1 MQYLNLMSDRSERTA
16 VGVIAVLAALGGAMV
31 TSSLTGMVAADRCW
45 TAALAA
51 IITIAAVRAGRPTL
65 VWLIAVAIAAGIGS
79 PWVIAGGVALAL
91 VGVSTRM
98 RSGGSLLAA
107 LAGGAGAIALLHPA
121 ASVSSAMVA
130 AAVVAATV
138 PLVLS
143 AIRSMA
149 PVPRRRII
157 IGGAAALAA
166 LGVSVAVAA
175 VVGLSTAP
183 TLRSGVDAAH
193 AGITST
199 RDGDLGPAS
208 DSFATSRSKFAR
220 AASALDAPWL
230 LPARLVPVLGANLE
244 AARAV
249 VDDGLQLA
257 TAAQTS
263 VEAAPYDQIRLTGGG
278 IDLSQ
283 VTAMQQ
289 PVATLDLEVADVQ
302 RSLAAIDTTWLLP
315 TISSRIADFSEQ
327 IDSVAP
333 QLQTATLAM
342 QALPDML
349 GADAPRTYLV
359 EFTSESESRFLGGF
373 VGSYALLTA
382 DHGRLTLDRSESVSS
397 LNRRLGPDVPYV
409 ASSEFIDL
417 YDRFHPQMFAQNWSV
432 APDLPSDAAMVEQLF
447 AHATGIHVDGVIVI
461 DPFGLAGLLK
471 LTGPIRVPGIS
482 QQLTAANAAEYLLHG
497 QYLEFAGQTDQRRDQ
512 LAAVAQKA
520 FDELMKSPRTNYRDV
535 SRALGASVRDGHI
548 MFSAFDPTAQ
558 ALLDRLG
565 LTRRFTLPRDAVL
578 FSFRNSASFANKI
591 DYFLHRDLTIDATID
606 PRSNRLEADITV
618 ALRNDAPGSG
628 LPAYIIGNENGEP
641 SGTNGM
647 YFSIYTTGPITGAT
661 LDGTAVELG
670 EQPDRGMRVF
680 SKGITIAPGGTKVLR
695 FHISEVIPPTAAGFR
710 FALPHQPTVNPDQ
723 LTFIVHSTDP
733 ALVPRSLSG
742 LADATVELGE
752 GTLRATAPVTTDQTL
767 TVPFARR

>member
-1 MQYLNLMSDRSERTA
+1 M
-16 VGVIAVLAALGGAMV
+16 
-31 TSSLTGMVAADRCW
+31 
-45 TAALAA
+45 
-51 IITIAAVRAGRPTL
+51 
-65 VWLIAVAIAAGIGS
+65 
-79 PWVIAGGVALAL
+79 
-91 VGVSTRM
+91 
-98 RSGGSLLAA
+98 
-107 LAGGAGAIALLHPA
+107 
-121 ASVSSAMVA
+121 
-130 AAVVAATV
+130 
-138 PLVLS
+138 
-143 AIRSMA
+143 
-149 PVPRRRII
+149 
-157 IGGAAALAA
+157 
-166 LGVSVAVAA
+166 
-175 VVGLSTAP
+175 
-183 TLRSGVDAAH
+183 
-193 AGITST
+193 
-199 RDGDLGPAS
+199 
-208 DSFATSRSKFAR
+208 
-220 AASALDAPWL
+220 
-230 LPARLVPVLGANLE
+230 
-244 AARAV
+244 
-249 VDDGLQLA
+249 
-257 TAAQTS
+257 
-263 VEAAPYDQIRLTGGG
+263 
-278 IDLSQ
+278 
-283 VTAMQQ
+283 
-289 PVATLDLEVADVQ
+289 
-302 RSLAAIDTTWLLP
+302 
-315 TISSRIADFSEQ
+315 
-327 IDSVAP
+327 
-333 QLQTATLAM
+333 
-342 QALPDML
+342 
-349 GADAPRTYLV
+349 
-359 EFTSESESRFLGGF
+359 
-373 VGSYALLTA
+373 
-382 DHGRLTLDRSESVSS
+382 
-397 LNRRLGPDVPYV
+397 
-409 ASSEFIDL
+409 
-417 YDRFHPQMFAQNWSV
+417 
-432 APDLPSDAAMVEQLF
+432 
-447 AHATGIHVDGVIVI
+447 
-461 DPFGLAGLLK
+461 
-471 LTGPIRVPGIS
+471 
-482 QQLTAANAAEYLLHG
+482 
-497 QYLEFAGQTDQRRDQ
+497 
-512 LAAVAQKA
+512 AQKA